1 MSQLWID
8 KSRHL
13 LSVTKNFIHSF
24 WEVHRKNDIMTPA
37 LPSTGLVICESSDTL
52 CDALAMY
59 SFYFQTIIEYNVSL
73 FFSMGRVVLSDETG
87 RWMSCRMYSWLR
99 SSHCWPTRWVSWG
112 EWQAAK
118 AHNCAPEP
126 TCKSHI
132 QTKETCGTH
141 LKRVSTPYGPTRQI
155 HTLIHSAC
163 TLCSTVHQS
172 ELFISARLSR
182 GERKERERARKSI

>member
-1 MSQLWID
+1 MDELQDVQLTEI
-8 KSRHL
+8 KPL
-13 LSVTKNFIHSF
+13 LTNK
-24 WEVHRKNDIMTPA
+24 
-37 LPSTGLVICESSDTL
+37 
-52 CDALAMY
+52 
-59 SFYFQTIIEYNVSL
+59 VS
-73 FFSMGRVVLSDETG
+73 E
-87 RWMSCRMYSWLR
+87 LR
-99 SSHCWPTRWVSWG
+99 G
-112 EWQAAK
+112 GQWQAAK

-132 QTKETCGTH
+132 QTKETCGAH

-182 GERKERERARKSI
+182 GERKERERARKSIKKKKEVVDGMKQERRREARCLTRDTLSERRVNQVPREIKGEAGRNSSLYF